1 MVLTFLKD
9 RQEVCHALEA
19 FCRGCILL
27 VRNDNFSSYNCC
39 SYKLFFRVT
48 EFAHFLRM
56 FLRFYTHFKNLL
68 IKRNDIPHVLTS
80 INQEVFFDQSQFIS
94 VVFVSI
100 LFSVFLLPLFLGILL
115 YLILSPV
122 SIFCTEIII
131 AQRKRA
137 EPYSLCHSLFPA

>member
-1 MVLTFLKD
+1 
-9 RQEVCHALEA
+9 
-19 FCRGCILL
+19 
-27 VRNDNFSSYNCC
+27 
-39 SYKLFFRVT
+39 
-48 EFAHFLRM
+48 M

-115 YLILSPV
+115 YLILLPV

-137 EPYSLCHSLFPA
+137 EPYSLCHSLFPAWECKQIRLLLNFVPTIDFTSSHFPAYEKRQYRTKLYKQTN